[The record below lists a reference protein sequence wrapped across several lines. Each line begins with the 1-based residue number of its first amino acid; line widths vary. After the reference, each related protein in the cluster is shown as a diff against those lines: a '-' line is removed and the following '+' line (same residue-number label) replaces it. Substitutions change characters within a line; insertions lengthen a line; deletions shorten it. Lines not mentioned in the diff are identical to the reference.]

1 MHPVTPHADLLRSIW
16 VSEFVSDL
24 IRDMRDGPETLVF
37 LLSQHPENYDA
48 ITSVVSKCGDSF
60 ITFSPHSIGASRF
73 GLWILGFD
81 ADSTVSLSAFFDIV
95 SAAPFDEGGIYI
107 RGRHHL
113 RLLPNEE
120 LQQPPSQTL

>member
-16 VSEFVSDL
+16 VSEFIADL
-24 IRDMRDGPETLVF
+24 IADMRDGPHVLVF
-37 LLSQHPENYDA
+37 LLSQHTDNYAA
-48 ITSVVSKCGDSF
+48 ITGVVSKCGDSF

-81 ADSTVSLSAFFDIV
+81 SASPVSLSEFFEIV

-113 RLLPNEE
+113 RLLYD
-120 LQQPPSQTL
+120 T